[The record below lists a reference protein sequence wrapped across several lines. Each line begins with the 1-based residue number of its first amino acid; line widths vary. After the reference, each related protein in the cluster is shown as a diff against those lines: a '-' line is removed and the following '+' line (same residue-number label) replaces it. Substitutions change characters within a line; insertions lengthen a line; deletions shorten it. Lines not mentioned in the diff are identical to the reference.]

1 MFDEDGNGFID
12 LKELKNAMS
21 GLKLTDQEW
30 KDLINQ
36 YDSDNDGVVSEKIF
50 WVFLFFSEK
59 LKFSIFPFFWFF
71 LTDFFFRFLAMNSNT
86 CCAIFL
92 MNNNFNYLPIINLIN
107 ISLPLIF
114 FFSIRRKKIF
124 FSLKNRI

>member
-50 WVFLFFSEK
+50 WVFLFFPKVWKVE
-59 LKFSIFPFFWFF
+59 IFHFFDFFW
-71 LTDFFFRFLAMNSNT
+71 LT
-86 CCAIFL
+86 
-92 MNNNFNYLPIINLIN
+92 
-107 ISLPLIF
+107 
-114 FFSIRRKKIF
+114 FFSDFLRWIQTHAVQF
-124 FSLKNRI
+124 F